1 MLEIEESIPLSDD
14 VFRLLRDLIK
24 DYCGMYFDDNSK
36 YLLEKRL
43 SKRVKS
49 HHLNDFRDYYRLL
62 LYDKRKDEELSFIVD
77 VLTVNETY
85 FFREMSQLKTLSEEI
100 LPELKNTNR
109 ESKKIRIWSAGCSTG
124 EEPYTIA
131 MMALEQ
137 GFFLGW
143 DVEILGSDINQ
154 RVLQHARRGIYR
166 KNSFRTTEEHYIE
179 KYFTVEKNLYK
190 INDNVRRLVNFS
202 CLNLLDPFK
211 VKFVGEMDV
220 ILCRN
225 VLMYL
230 DLEARKKVIRGF
242 HERLIDGRY
251 LLLGHAE
258 SLMNI
263 STAFMLKHFKHD
275 MVYQKPPKLMV
286 SMSAESLVKMPG
298 LRLAEGNKI

>member
-1 MLEIEESIPLSDD
+1 MLEIEENIPLSDD
-14 VFRLLRDLIK
+14 VFRLLRNLIK

-62 LYDKRKDEELSFIVD
+62 LYDKRRDEELSFIVD

-100 LPELKNTNR
+100 LPELKNINR

-131 MMALEQ
+131 MLALEQ

-166 KNSFRTTEEHYIE
+166 KNSFRTTEEHYID
-179 KYFTVEKNLYK
+179 KYFTYENNSYK

-211 VKFVGEMDV
+211 VKFAGDMDV

-225 VLMYL
+225 VLIYF

-242 HERLIDGRY
+242 YERLIDGRY

-286 SMSAESLVKMPG
+286 SMSPESLVKMAG
-298 LRLAEGNKI
+298 STTRRGE

>member
-1 MLEIEESIPLSDD
+1 MLEKEEIIPLSDD

-36 YLLEKRL
+36 YILEKRL
-43 SKRVKS
+43 SKRIKT

-62 LYDKRKDEELSFIVD
+62 LYDKRRDDELSFIVD

-100 LPELKNTNR
+100 LPELKNINR
-109 ESKKIRIWSAGCSTG
+109 DTKKIRIWSAGCSSG

-131 MMALEQ
+131 MMVLEQ
-137 GFFLGW
+137 GLFFGW

-154 RVLQHARRGIYR
+154 RVLQQARRGVYR
-166 KNSFRTTEEHYIE
+166 KNSFRTTEEYYIE
-179 KYFTVEKNLYK
+179 KYFTTENGLYK
-190 INDNVRRLVNFS
+190 INDAVRKLVNFS

-211 VKFVGEMDV
+211 VKFVGEIDV

-225 VLMYL
+225 VLIYF
-230 DLEARKKVIRGF
+230 DLEARKKVIKSF
-242 HERLIDGRY
+242 YERLFDGRY

-258 SLMNI
+258 SLMNV
-263 STAFMLKHFKHD
+263 STAFTLKHFKHD
-275 MVYQKPPKLMV
+275 MVYQKPPKLTV
-286 SMSAESLVKMPG
+286 PMSSESLVKIVW
-298 LRLAEGNKI
+298 GNKI

>member
-14 VFRLLRDLIK
+14 VFRLLRNLIK

-131 MMALEQ
+131 MMVLEQ
-137 GFFLGW
+137 GVFLGW

-179 KYFTVEKNLYK
+179 KYFTHENNLYK
-190 INDNVRRLVNFS
+190 INDSVRRLVNFS

-225 VLMYL
+225 VLIYF

-242 HERLIDGRY
+242 HERLTDGRY

-286 SMSAESLVKMPG
+286 SMSSESLVKMAG
-298 LRLAEGNKI
+298 STTRRGE

>member
-1 MLEIEESIPLSDD
+1 MFEREEIVPLSDD
-14 VFRLLRDLIK
+14 VFRLLRDFIK

-49 HHLNDFRDYYRLL
+49 HHLKDFRDYYRLL
-62 LYDKRKDEELSFIVD
+62 LYDRRRDEELSFIVD

-85 FFREMSQLKTLSEEI
+85 FFREISQLKTLGEEI
-100 LPELKNTNR
+100 LPELKNANR
-109 ESKKIRIWSAGCSTG
+109 EPKKIRIWSAGCSTG

-131 MMALEQ
+131 MLVLEQ
-137 GFFLGW
+137 GSFLGW
-143 DVEILGSDINQ
+143 DIEIVGSDINQ
-154 RVLQHARRGIYR
+154 RVLQHARRGMYR
-166 KNSFRTTEEHYIE
+166 KNSFRTTEEHYME
-179 KYFTVEKNLYK
+179 KYFTYENNLYK
-190 INDNVRRLVNFS
+190 INNNVRQLVNFS

-225 VLMYL
+225 VLIYF
-230 DLEARKKVIRGF
+230 DSEARKKAIRSF
-242 HERLIDGRY
+242 YERLSSGGY

-275 MVYQKPPKLMV
+275 MVYQKPPKLAV
-286 SMSAESLVKMPG
+286 SMSQDSLMKMVW
-298 LRLAEGNKI
+298 GNKI

>member
-1 MLEIEESIPLSDD
+1 MLEREEIIPLSDD

-24 DYCGMYFDDNSK
+24 EYCGMYFDDNSK
-36 YLLEKRL
+36 YILEKRL

-62 LYDKRKDEELSFIVD
+62 LYDKRREEELSFIVD

-109 ESKKIRIWSAGCSTG
+109 DTKKIRIWSAGCSTG

-131 MMALEQ
+131 MMVLEQ
-137 GFFLGW
+137 GLFWGW
-143 DVEILGSDINQ
+143 EVEILGSDINQ

-166 KNSFRTTEEHYIE
+166 KNSFRTTEEHYME
-179 KYFTVEKNLYK
+179 KYFTNENSLYK

-225 VLMYL
+225 VLIYF
-230 DLEARKKVIRGF
+230 DLEARKKVIKGF
-242 HERLIDGRY
+242 HERLMDGRY

-263 STAFMLKHFKHD
+263 STAFTLKHFKHD
-275 MVYQKPPKLMV
+275 MVYQKPAKLAV
-286 SMSAESLVKMPG
+286 SMSSESLVKMVW
-298 LRLAEGNKI
+298 GNKI